1 MKLGLYLGG
10 EIWEGAPNFD
20 NVWDGMVEPSC
31 RTLVVPHS
39 FSYGVKSL
47 KLIATAGI
55 SLRRRNP
62 KEAL

>member
-10 EIWEGAPNFD
+10 EIWEGAPSFD

-31 RTLVVPHS
+31 RTLIVPHS